1 MIIKLEVNDKFYEIN
16 IEPGE
21 SLLDVLR
28 ERLGLTGARR
38 GCGGGGCG
46 TCTVLLDNKPVYSC
60 GVFAAQVEGKKVTT
74 VEGLARNGNLHL
86 LQKAFIE
93 YGAVQC
99 GYCTPGQIM
108 AAKALLDKN
117 AEPTE
122 REVKE
127 AIAGNLCRCT
137 GYVKIIKAIQ
147 GAGEMIR
154 EGGSNG

>member
-38 GCGGGGCG
+38 GCSGGGCG

-60 GVFAAQVEGKKVTT
+60 GVFAAQAEGKKVTT

-122 REVKE
+122 KEVKE

>member
-1 MIIKLEVNDKFYEIN
+1 MIIKLEVNDKFHEIN
-16 IEPGE
+16 IQPGE

-38 GCGGGGCG
+38 GCSGGGCG
-46 TCTVLLDNKPVYSC
+46 TCTVLLDSKPVYSC
-60 GVFAAQVEGKKVTT
+60 MVFAAQADGKKVTT
-74 VEGLARNGNLHL
+74 IEGLVRNGRLNP
-86 LQKAFIE
+86 LQEAFIE

-122 REVKE
+122 EEVKE

-137 GYVKIIKAIQ
+137 GYVKIIQAIQ
-147 GAGEMIR
+147 GAAEMIR
-154 EGGSNG
+154 KGGAND

>member
-1 MIIKLEVNDKFYEIN
+1 MIIKLEVNDKFHEIN

-38 GCGGGGCG
+38 GCSGGGCG
-46 TCTVLLDNKPVYSC
+46 TCTVLLDNTPVYSC
-60 GVFAAQVEGKKVTT
+60 AIFAAQAEGKKVITI
-74 VEGLARNGNLHL
+74 EGLARNGNLHL

-108 AAKALLDKN
+108 VAKALLDKN

-122 REVKE
+122 EEVKE

-154 EGGSNG
+154 EGESNG